1 MAHPEIK
8 RGLSA
13 ILILALVC
21 GAGAAWAASELSL
34 KMEKLAKGF
43 DKTYSAR
50 PGAEALATVA
60 VFPFQSEEKVGK
72 QRVGPIVSD
81 MLTYHLLQIP
91 RFKLVERTELERALK
106 EQALSLTGVI
116 ESESAVKVGKLLGA
130 RLLVLG
136 NAGRMRKAYQ
146 ISARLVDAQTGE
158 LVASDYIEVPAKIF
172 EEEASRYQVVV
183 PERQAIGLYLI
194 GGGSAP
200 AESPS
205 YPSQTYAGTFHD
217 SSYSVT
223 VSPKPVKIG
232 GGSFGLGVRY
242 FPSKW
247 VMLDGGYLFSSY
259 QVMGEGD
266 FVNITAPSRQQ
277 DGSGYFYFNM
287 KSTSIFSSLNGVLN
301 PLGALRCYLGFGMDV
316 DLLDGSPFGSSSQT
330 IHSYD
335 SVAHENYTLY
345 INESTDKGSSP
356 GYGGGQVLSV
366 GGGKTNPKVYP
377 FLRLGGEWRPQSR
390 VGICLL
396 WKYLLSD
403 GNSDPVK
410 LYITGATETAD
421 SLGHI
426 SYDTFTL
433 TPSEMDVFI
442 LRPPRSTFSGTLS
455 FYF

>member
-1 MAHPEIK
+1 MRHADRMK
-8 RGLSA
+8 WLSVA
-13 ILILALVC
+13 IVLAL
-21 GAGAAWAASELSL
+21 GWGTGRAWGASELSL

-43 DKTYSAR
+43 DKSYAER

-60 VFPFQSEEKVGK
+60 VFPFQSEEKVGR

-91 RFKLVERTELERALK
+91 RFKLVERTELERVLK

-194 GGGSAP
+194 GGGSGP

-205 YPSQTYAGTFHD
+205 YPSQTFAGTFHNTP
-217 SSYSVT
+217 YSVT
-223 VSPKPVKIG
+223 VSPKPAKIQNF
-232 GGSFGLGVRY
+232 SFGLGVRY

-247 VMLDGGYLFSSY
+247 VMIDGGYLFKSFFFNTQDPVVQFTTPGNQSSSS
-259 QVMGEGD
+259 D
-266 FVNITAPSRQQ
+266 I
-277 DGSGYFYFNM
+277 YFSL

-301 PLGALRCYLGFGMDV
+301 PLGALRAYIGLGADV
-316 DLLDGSPFGSSSQT
+316 DLLNAGFSGSSGQT
-330 IHSYD
+330 FYAQD
-335 SVAHENYTLY
+335 TVAQKSYTLY
-345 INESTDKGSSP
+345 INESTEQGSFS

-366 GGGKTNPKVYP
+366 GGGKTKTKAYP

-390 VGICLL
+390 IGLCLL

-403 GNSDPVK
+403 GNPDPVK
-410 LYITGATETAD
+410 LYITGSTQTD
-421 SLGHI
+421 SLGGI
-426 SYDTFTL
+426 SYGTFTL

-442 LRPPRSTFSGTLS
+442 LRPPRSTFAGTLS